1 MIVSI
6 YHHFIGFFK
15 LFNDWP
21 RAGMVDSLDLK
32 SSGIYP
38 VPVRVRPRLPAKEN
52 QSPFFI
58 NIYIP
63 EDAIIVAPVI
73 VNRSGTSL

>member
-6 YHHFIGFFK
+6 YHHFIGF
-15 LFNDWP
+15 LQAINDWP

-38 VPVRVRPRLPAKEN
+38 VPVRVRPRLPKELIKKYFH
-52 QSPFFI
+52 QVGSKL
-58 NIYIP
+58 
-63 EDAIIVAPVI
+63 IILLI
-73 VNRSGTSL
+73 VNN

>member
-6 YHHFIGFFK
+6 YHHFIGF
-15 LFNDWP
+15 LQAINDWP

-38 VPVRVRPRLPAKEN
+38 VPVRVRPRLPKVLIKKYFHQVGSNLIILLYEN
-52 QSPFFI
+52 I
-58 NIYIP
+58 N
-63 EDAIIVAPVI
+63 
-73 VNRSGTSL
+73 S